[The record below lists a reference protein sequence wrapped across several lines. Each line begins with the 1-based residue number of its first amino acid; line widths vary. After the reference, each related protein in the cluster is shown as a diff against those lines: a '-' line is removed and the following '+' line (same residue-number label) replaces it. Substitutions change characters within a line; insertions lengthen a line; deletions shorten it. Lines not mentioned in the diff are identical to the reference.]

1 MYYRSDL
8 PHGLTCFHELVSD
21 EKPNLSKT
29 IPTLI
34 RFAEEGSIHLDLYEA
49 DTARLAAYRYYRFYS
64 AMSIPTTAIVLH
76 AKTKGEADGSSSAIE
91 NMDEVDAFFKK
102 KVAVGFPRGSE
113 N

>member
-1 MYYRSDL
+1 M
-8 PHGLTCFHELVSD
+8 
-21 EKPNLSKT
+21 
-29 IPTLI
+29 
-34 RFAEEGSIHLDLYEA
+34 
-49 DTARLAAYRYYRFYS
+49 RLAVYRYYRFYS

-113 N
+113 K